1 MKEKDDDVPSSE
13 NNINNENQEYT
24 EVKREITTEIE
35 AYKVKVKDNN
45 QYLNV
50 IKNKNKLNILNDQGK
65 LIEFLKLNTF
75 EKIMRLA
82 GEDISDSLDKISF
95 AIYSNEEVK
104 IFEGKEIP
112 EKSEKNEITETFENF
127 ENESNIKLKAK
138 KVEPE
143 KNENSEKKLVR
154 EDILKK
160 IIEDREKEK
169 EREDEKYSTED
180 KFVIFASLASLIV
193 YLSQFISG

>member
-1 MKEKDDDVPSSE
+1 MKEKDE
-13 NNINNENQEYT
+13 NDFNEEKNINNENHEYT

-35 AYKVKVKDNN
+35 TFKVKVKDDN

-104 IFEGKEIP
+104 IVEGKEIP

-127 ENESNIKLKAK
+127 ENESSIKLKAK